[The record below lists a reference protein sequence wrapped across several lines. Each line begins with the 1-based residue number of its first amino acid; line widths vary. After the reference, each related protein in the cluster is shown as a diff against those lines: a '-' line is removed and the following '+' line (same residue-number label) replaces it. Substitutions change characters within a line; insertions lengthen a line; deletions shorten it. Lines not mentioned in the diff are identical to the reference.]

1 MSHVPVC
8 ISLEIYLSPE
18 AIILALLVS
27 KLFKQTDSLKVG
39 NTCLSSHA
47 NEITLNFKWVHH
59 NDALSVLP
67 TFVFQYV
74 PLEFTI
80 AFIDFLFQKDLQNPS
95 VLSFMH
101 FKCPCFQGFTVIL
114 DSSVQK

>member
-1 MSHVPVC
+1 MSYVPVC

-47 NEITLNFKWVHH
+47 NEITLHFKWDHH

-74 PLEFTI
+74 PLKFAI
-80 AFIDFLFQKDLQNPS
+80 AFKNIFISERLQNPS
-95 VLSFMH
+95 ILSFSH
-101 FKCPCFQGFTVIL
+101 FKCLYFQRFAVIL
-114 DSSVQK
+114 DSSVQR